1 MTWVVAPEMNKAALD
16 GMLALLNSG
25 QVRLDNASSSELAT
39 VGLGATAFAAATAA
53 SPAVA
58 LSNATT
64 ADTLVVSGTIGFIDF
79 RTSGGSSRLRGT
91 VGLAGSGEDFITSDN
106 VIPPGTDSV
115 NIAGSISISLQIQ
128 GAS

>member
-16 GMLALLNSG
+16 AMLALLNSG
-25 QVRLDNASSSELAT
+25 QIRLDNASSSELAT
-39 VGLGATAFAAATAA
+39 VGFGATAFAAASTA

-58 LSNATT
+58 LSNPTV
-64 ADTLVVSGTIGFIDF
+64 ADTLVVAGTIAFIDF

-91 VGLAGSGEDFITSDN
+91 VGLSGSGADFITSDN
-106 VIPPGTDSV
+106 EIPSGTDSV
-115 NIAGSISISLQIQ
+115 NVAGQISISLQIQ